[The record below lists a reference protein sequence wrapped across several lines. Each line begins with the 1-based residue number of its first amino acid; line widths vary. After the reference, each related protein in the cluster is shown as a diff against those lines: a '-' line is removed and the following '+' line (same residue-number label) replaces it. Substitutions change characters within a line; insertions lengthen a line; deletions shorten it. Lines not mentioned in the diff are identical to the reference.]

1 MLNFVGST
9 DATICL
15 WSLDDLSLLNSVT
28 LASPVKLISV
38 SPDSFFMLAACEN
51 NQLYLHALA
60 TGSEVHC
67 LRGHKAEVT
76 NYKHKLH
83 SLVCFHV
90 QLRQTLISH
99 LQW

>member
-1 MLNFVGST
+1 MFCVLGST

-28 LASPVKLISV
+28 LASPVNLISV

-67 LRGHKAEVT
+67 LRGHKAEVC
-76 NYKHKLH
+76 YFK
-83 SLVCFHV
+83 
-90 QLRQTLISH
+90 RI
-99 LQW
+99 